1 MRSERKR
8 MNGSRRIKRIKYSDP
23 SASTAFQGSA
33 AAVVMAHN
41 EQDTLPLVLSELAKL
56 QLAETVVVL
65 NGCSDNSFS
74 IARSFPDATIV
85 HYAEKLGHDVGRA
98 IGARLTKADIVLF
111 VDGDFRIG
119 AEQLRAFIAAVARG
133 ADVALNNITPYL
145 PLFRDWDDVTRLKA
159 FLNLS
164 LGRPDLLANSMTS
177 VPHALS
183 RRAVNMIGSSLLA
196 VPPKAQAAA
205 LREGLRVQTAASVN
219 VFGPNRHRDNN
230 VGLHNEM
237 SRLIV
242 GDHVEA
248 LKHVMEKDGRR
259 LAHLDT
265 MRQRSDGSRKPSR

>member
-1 MRSERKR
+1 MRGEHKR
-8 MNGSRRIKRIKYSDP
+8 MNSRRRIKKTEPRAAAP
-23 SASTAFQGSA
+23 TATLKGSA
-33 AAVVMAHN
+33 AAVIMAHN
-41 EQDTLPLVLSELAKL
+41 EQDTLPLVLNELGKL
-56 QLAETVVVL
+56 PLAETIVVL
-65 NGCSDNSFS
+65 NGCTDNSFS
-74 IARSFPDATIV
+74 NVRSFPGVTVV
-85 HYAEKLGHDVGRA
+85 HYAEKLGHDVGRS
-98 IGARLTKADIVLF
+98 IGARLTKSDIVLF

-119 AEQLRAFIAAVARG
+119 ADQLRAFLVAVDRG

-164 LGRPDLLANSMTS
+164 MGRPDLLANSMTS

-183 RRAVNMIGSSLLA
+183 RRAINVIGSSLLA

-205 LREGLRVQTAASVN
+205 LREGLAIRTACAVN
-219 VFGPNRHRDNN
+219 VFGPNRLRGNN
-230 VGLHNEM
+230 VGANNDM

-265 MRQRSDGSRKPSR
+265 MRQRAGRLRKPSQ